1 MSATRVYVSGDRLAV
16 QVDCILE
23 PALEDATIAEVIAQG
38 ETLGLSPKL
47 EATAVKSAIMTAAA
61 RSPRIAGL
69 VLATGKAPTKPVN
82 GSIEWSRDFFSNK
95 LIENPKTGQID
106 YRQRLD
112 NSIVAAG
119 DMLAKLIP
127 AEPGVPGLDVYGKP
141 IPPAKPVTP
150 KLRAGSGV
158 SFDEKTNIFTAA
170 ADGRVRHAKGVLA
183 VDQTYAITGSVGL
196 KTGHINHP
204 GAVDIAKD
212 VHTDSIVEAGG
223 TVHIAG
229 AVEESVVIS
238 GGDVLIGH
246 GVIGGDKATI
256 RAGGCIEAEFAER
269 SVLDAGHDI
278 RIRRELIHCTT
289 HSHGM
294 IVMPEG
300 QIIGGTASGVFGID
314 VGQAGS
320 HGDVRTMLV
329 AGVDPALQQQ
339 IAEHYAQL
347 ETCREQ
353 IIQLNERIAPF
364 KPRLK
369 SLTAILRKKLEEYL
383 KELEKVEAQRR
394 QLEEELG
401 HLQEQSKE
409 LLKSQIHIRKRVY
422 PDTHLCIGHAKY
434 IVSNEADGP
443 LVARINDENNLILE
457 SGIAHP

>member
-23 PALEDATIAEVIAQG
+23 PGLEDTTVSEVIAQG
-38 ETLGLSPKL
+38 ECLGISPKL
-47 EATAVKSAIMTAAA
+47 EAGPVKSVILTAAA
-61 RSPRIAGL
+61 RSHRIAGL

-82 GSIEWSRDFFSNK
+82 GSIEWTRDFFSRQ
-95 LIENPKTGQID
+95 LIANPKTGQID
-106 YRQRLD
+106 YRQQLD

-119 DMLAKLIP
+119 DTLAKLIP
-127 AEPGVPGLDVYGKP
+127 PEPGIPGLDVHGKP
-141 IPPAKPVTP
+141 ISPAKPVSP

-158 SFDEKTNIFTAA
+158 SFDEKTNVFTAT

-183 VDQTYAITGSVGL
+183 VDQTYAIAGSVGL

-229 AVEESVVIS
+229 AVEESVVIA

-246 GVIGGDKATI
+246 GIIGGDKATI

-289 HSHGM
+289 HAHGM
-294 IVMPEG
+294 VVIPEG
-300 QIIGGTASGVFGID
+300 QIIGGTSSGLFGID

-329 AGVDPALQQQ
+329 AGVDPVLQQQ
-339 IAEHYAQL
+339 IAAHYAQL
-347 ETCREQ
+347 EECREQ
-353 IIQLNERIAPF
+353 IIQLNESIAPF
-364 KPRLK
+364 KLRLK
-369 SLTAILRKKLEEYL
+369 SLTPILRKKLEEYL
-383 KELEKVEAQRR
+383 KELEKEEAHRAQVEEA
-394 QLEEELG
+394 LG
-401 HLQEQSKE
+401 HLQQQAKE
-409 LLKSQIHIRKRVY
+409 LLKSKIHIRRRIY

-434 IVSNEADGP
+434 IVTNEADGP
-443 LVARINDENNLILE
+443 LVARINEDSNLLLE
-457 SGIAHP
+457 PEIAHP

>member
-1 MSATRVYVSGDRLAV
+1 M
-16 QVDCILE
+16 E
-23 PALEDATIAEVIAQG
+23 PGLEDTTLAEVIAQAESQG
-38 ETLGLSPKL
+38 ISPKL
-47 EATAVKSAIMTAAA
+47 EALAVKSALATAAA
-61 RSPRIAGL
+61 RSSRIAGL

-82 GSIEWSRDFFSNK
+82 GSIEWERDFFSRQ
-95 LIENPKTGQID
+95 LVENPKTGQID

-112 NSIVAAG
+112 NSVVAAG
-119 DMLAKLIP
+119 DVLARLVP
-127 AEPGVPGLDVYGKP
+127 PEPGIPGLDVYGKP
-141 IPPAKPVTP
+141 ISPAKATSP
-150 KLRAGSGV
+150 KLRAGTGV
-158 SFDEKTNIFTAA
+158 TFDEKTNTFTAVSV
-170 ADGRVRHAKGVLA
+170 GRVRNAKGVLA
-183 VDQTYAITGSVGL
+183 VDQTYAIAGSVGL

-223 TVHIAG
+223 TVHVAG
-229 AVEESVVIS
+229 AVEESVVIA

-278 RIRRELIHCTT
+278 RIRRELIHCTA

-300 QIIGGTASGVFGID
+300 QIIGGTASAVFGID

-339 IAEHYAQL
+339 ITEHYAHL
-347 ETCREQ
+347 EECREQ
-353 IIQLNERIAPF
+353 ILQLNERIAPF

-369 SLTAILRKKLEEYL
+369 SLTAILRKKLEELL
-383 KELEKVEAQRR
+383 KELEKVEAHRG

-401 HLQEQSKE
+401 HLQDHSKE
-409 LLKSQIHIRKRVY
+409 LLKSQIHIRRRIF

-443 LVARINDENNLILE
+443 LVARINEDNNLLLE
-457 SGIAHP
+457 PEIAHP

>member
-1 MSATRVYVSGDRLAV
+1 MSATRVYVSGDRLAA

-23 PALEDATIAEVIAQG
+23 PGLEDTTVSEVMAQG
-38 ETLGLSPKL
+38 ESLGLAPKL
-47 EATAVKSAIMTAAA
+47 EAASVKSAILTAAA
-61 RSPRIAGL
+61 RSHRIAGL

-82 GSIEWSRDFFSNK
+82 GSIEWSRDFFTK
-95 LIENPKTGQID
+95 HLVANPKTGQID

-112 NSIVAAG
+112 NSVVAAG
-119 DMLAKLIP
+119 DTLAKLVP
-127 AEPGVPGLDVYGKP
+127 PEPGTPGLDVYGKP
-141 IPPAKPVTP
+141 IAPTKPISP

-158 SFDEKTNIFTAA
+158 SFDETTNTFTAA

-183 VDQTYAITGSVGL
+183 VDQTYAIAGSVGL

-229 AVEESVVIS
+229 AVEESVVIG

-278 RIRRELIHCTT
+278 RIRRELIHCTA

-339 IAEHYAQL
+339 ITAHYAQI
-347 ETCREQ
+347 EQCREQ

-364 KPRLK
+364 KPKLK
-369 SLTAILRKKLEEYL
+369 SLTTILKKKLEELL
-383 KELEKVEAQRR
+383 KELEKAEAQRA
-394 QLEEELG
+394 QCEEELG

-409 LLKSQIHIRKRVY
+409 LLKSRIHIRRRVY

-434 IVSNEADGP
+434 VVANEADGP
-443 LVARINDENNLILE
+443 LVARINDDNNLVLE
-457 SGIAHP
+457 PEIAHP